1 VTFEGETLNADSGPL
16 VIKVVN
22 GKSTTSTA
30 VPPDDAE
37 LYAGEL
43 EPNAAEQA
51 LETAHARHLAER
63 YRLDFVD
70 LARFSIDHELFRTI
84 PADLTLRYGFV
95 PYRRDGQSLVI
106 VVSDPTD
113 LPMLD
118 ELGVL
123 LATPLKVTV
132 GTPSAIQSIL
142 KKSENSTRV
151 LEEATESFQL
161 QILREDDGDDS
172 LTVDRL
178 SADSSPVIRLV
189 DTTLYSAIQRRA
201 SDIHIETQDDAV
213 HVKYRI
219 DGVLQPAMRPIDK
232 RFHSTIISR
241 VKVMAELD
249 IAEKRVPQD
258 GRFKLRM
265 PGKTIDFRV
274 SIMPSVHGED
284 AVIRILDK
292 ESISEQFHELRL
304 DILGF
309 PEEELRRF
317 RKYIAEPYGMVLVTG
332 PTGSGKTTTLYA
344 ALSEIKSIEDK
355 IITIEDP
362 VEYQLR
368 GITQIPINEKKGLT
382 FARGLRSILRHDPD
396 KIMVGEIRDAETAQ
410 IAINS
415 ALTGHLV
422 FTTVHANNVLD
433 VLGRF
438 LNMGV
443 EAYQFVSALNCV
455 LAQRLVRNICVHC
468 KRQATVSRAQLE
480 ESALDPALEHSG
492 LFYEGAGCM
501 ECGGTGYR
509 GRTAICELL
518 DLTDTIRELIL
529 SKRPTS
535 EIKKAARDDGMRFL
549 RESAV
554 EQVLKG
560 ITTLREINKVTFV
573 E

>member
-1 VTFEGETLNADSGPL
+1 MDVKTPSAGGESD
-16 VIKVVN
+16 
-22 GKSTTSTA
+22 
-30 VPPDDAE
+30 
-37 LYAGEL
+37 LYIEAGAM
-43 EPNAAEQA
+43 PTAAEQA
-51 LETAHARHLAER
+51 AEAAQARRLAER
-63 YRLDFVD
+63 YRLPYLEV
-70 LARFSIDHELFRTI
+70 AHFSIDHELFRTI
-84 PADLTLRYGFV
+84 PAELMLRYGFV
-95 PYRRDGQSLVI
+95 PYRREGQTLVI

-113 LPMLD
+113 LPMID
-118 ELGVL
+118 ELETL
-123 LATPLKVTV
+123 L
-132 GTPSAIQSIL
+132 GTRIRVMVAAPSAIQSIL
-142 KKSENSTRV
+142 KKSESSTRV

-161 QILREDDGDDS
+161 QILREDEHGDEQ
-172 LTVDRL
+172 LTVEKMTTDQ
-178 SADSSPVIRLV
+178 SPVIRLV
-189 DTTLYSAIQRRA
+189 DTTIYTAIQRRA
-201 SDIHIETQDDAV
+201 SDIHIETGDDAV

-219 DGVLQPAMRPIDK
+219 DGVLQPAMRPIDR

-258 GRFKLRM
+258 GRFKLRF

-274 SIMPSVHGED
+274 SVMPSVHGED

-292 ESISEQFHELRL
+292 ESISEQFTELRL

-309 PEEELRRF
+309 PEDELKRF
-317 RKYIAEPYGMVLVTG
+317 RKYIREPYGMVLVTG

-344 ALSEIKSIEDK
+344 ALSEIKTVEDK

-362 VEYQLR
+362 VEYQLK

-396 KIMVGEIRDAETAQ
+396 KIMVGEIRDNETAQ

-422 FTTVHANNVLD
+422 FTTVHANNVVD

-443 EAYQFVSALNCV
+443 EPYQFVSALNCV
-455 LAQRLVRNICVHC
+455 LAQRLVRNICPHC
-468 KRQATVSRAQLE
+468 KRRARVTRTQLI
-480 ESALDPALEHSG
+480 ESAIDPALTDSG
-492 LFYEGAGCM
+492 RFFEGAGCI
-501 ECGGTGYR
+501 ECGGTGFK

-518 DLTDTIRELIL
+518 DLTDNIREIIL
-529 SKRPTS
+529 ARRPTS
-535 EIKKAARDDGMRFL
+535 EVKKTAREEGMRTL

-554 EQVLKG
+554 EQVLG
-560 ITTLREINKVTFV
+560 GRTTLREVNKVTFV

>member
-1 VTFEGETLNADSGPL
+1 MATDPRAPELHLDPIEVPADS
-16 VIKVVN
+16 
-22 GKSTTSTA
+22 
-30 VPPDDAE
+30 DADHRAE
-37 LYAGEL
+37 I
-43 EPNAAEQA
+43 EQA
-51 LETAHARHLAER
+51 RRLADR
-63 YRLDFVD
+63 YRLEFVD
-70 LARFSIDHELFRTI
+70 MDTFRIDQDLFRSI
-84 PADLTLRYGFV
+84 PADLMLRYGFV
-95 PYRRDGQSLVI
+95 PYRREGRTLCI

-113 LPMLD
+113 LPMID

-123 LATPLKVTV
+123 LATPLKVAV
-132 GTPSAIQSIL
+132 GPRSEIESIL
-142 KKSENSTRV
+142 KKSESSQRV

-161 QILREDDGDDS
+161 QLLKEEDNGDES
-172 LTVDRL
+172 LTVERL
-178 SADSSPVIRLV
+178 TSDLSPVIRLI
-189 DTTLYSAIQRRA
+189 DSTIYTAIQRRA
-201 SDIHIETQDDAV
+201 SDIHIETQDDSV
-213 HVKYRI
+213 QVKYRI
-219 DGVLQPAMRPIDK
+219 DGVLQLAMRPIAK
-232 RFHSTIISR
+232 QFHSSIISR
-241 VKVMAELD
+241 IKVMAELD

-258 GRFKLRM
+258 GRFKLRL

-292 ESISEQFHELRL
+292 ESISEQFTELRL

-309 PEEELRRF
+309 PETELKRF
-317 RKYIAEPYGMVLVTG
+317 RKFIAEPYGMVLVTG

-355 IITIEDP
+355 IVTIEDP
-362 VEYQLR
+362 VEYQLA
-368 GITQIPINEKKGLT
+368 GITQIPVNEKKGLT

-455 LAQRLVRNICVHC
+455 LAQRLVRTICTHC
-468 KRQATVSRAQLE
+468 KRPANPSAELLE
-480 ESALDPALEHSG
+480 ESKLEWAIEHTQ
-492 LFYEGAGCM
+492 LFYEGIGCI
-501 ECGGTGYR
+501 ECGGSGYK

-518 DLTDTIRELIL
+518 NLSDRIREMIL
-529 SKRPTS
+529 DKRPSS
-535 EIKKAARDDGMRFL
+535 EIKKAARDEGMRFL
-549 RESAV
+549 RECAV
-554 EQVLKG
+554 ERVLEG

>member
-1 VTFEGETLNADSGPL
+1 MD
-16 VIKVVN
+16 
-22 GKSTTSTA
+22 STTNNSTNA
-30 VPPDDAE
+30 SAG
-37 LYAGEL
+37 LYADGDL
-43 EPNAAEQA
+43 PVQTAAEQA
-51 LETAHARHLAER
+51 AEVAQARRLAER
-63 YRLDFVD
+63 YRLPFLD
-70 LARFSIDHELFRTI
+70 LEHFSIDHDLFRTI
-84 PADLTLRYGFV
+84 PAELMLRYGFV
-95 PYRRDGQSLVI
+95 PYRREGSALVI

-113 LPMLD
+113 LPMID

-123 LATPLKVTV
+123 LGTPIRVMV
-132 GTPSAIQSIL
+132 GAPSAIEAIL
-142 KKSENSTRV
+142 KKSESSTRV

-161 QILREDDGDDS
+161 QILREDEAGDDQ
-172 LTVDRL
+172 LTVEKL
-178 SADSSPVIRLV
+178 TTDSSPVIRLV
-189 DTTLYSAIQRRA
+189 DTTIYTAIQRRA
-201 SDIHIETQDDAV
+201 SDIHIETGDDAV

-241 VKVMAELD
+241 VMVMAELD

-258 GRFKLRM
+258 GRFKLRL

-274 SIMPSVHGED
+274 SVMPSVHGED

-292 ESISEQFHELRL
+292 ESISEQFTELRL

-309 PEEELRRF
+309 PEDELKRF
-317 RKYIAEPYGMVLVTG
+317 RKYIREPYGMVLVTG

-344 ALSEIKSIEDK
+344 ALSEIKTVEDK

-396 KIMVGEIRDAETAQ
+396 KIMVGEIRDNETAQ

-422 FTTVHANNVLD
+422 FTTVHANNVVD

-443 EAYQFVSALNCV
+443 EAYQFVSSLNCV
-455 LAQRLVRNICVHC
+455 LAQRLVRNICPYC
-468 KRQATVSRAQLE
+468 KRPAAVTREQLAE
-480 ESALDPALEHSG
+480 GQLDPNLADKG
-492 LFYEGAGCM
+492 VFFEGAGCI
-501 ECGGTGYR
+501 ECAGTGYK

-518 DLTDTIRELIL
+518 DLTDNIREIIL
-529 SKRPTS
+529 ERRPNS
-535 EIKKAARDDGMRFL
+535 EIKKAAREEGMRSL

-554 EQVLKG
+554 ERVLAG
-560 ITTLREINKVTFV
+560 VTTLREINKVTFV

>member
-1 VTFEGETLNADSGPL
+1 MDETVSSA
-16 VIKVVN
+16 
-22 GKSTTSTA
+22 TTEH
-30 VPPDDAE
+30 PE
-37 LYAGEL
+37 LYVDGGA
-43 EPNAAEQA
+43 PQKSAAEQA
-51 LETAHARHLAER
+51 AELAEAQRLAER
-63 YRLDFVD
+63 YRLPFLD
-70 LARFSIDHELFRTI
+70 LAHFNIDHDLFRTI
-84 PADLTLRYGFV
+84 PAELMLRYGFV
-95 PYRRDGQSLVI
+95 PYRRDGDALVI
-106 VVSDPTD
+106 VVSDPRD
-113 LPMLD
+113 LPMID
-118 ELGVL
+118 ELGMILGMQV
-123 LATPLKVTV
+123 KVMV
-132 GTPSAIQSIL
+132 APPSAIQAIL
-142 KKSENSTRV
+142 KKSESSTRV
-151 LEEATESFQL
+151 LEDATESFQL
-161 QILREDDGDDS
+161 QILREDDQGDEQ
-172 LTVDRL
+172 LTVEKMTTDT
-178 SADSSPVIRLV
+178 SPVIRLV
-189 DTTLYSAIQRRA
+189 DTTIYTAIQRRA

-213 HVKYRI
+213 YVKYRI
-219 DGVLQPAMRPIDK
+219 DGVLQSAMRPIDK

-249 IAEKRVPQD
+249 IAEKRIPQD
-258 GRFKLRM
+258 GRFKLRL

-309 PEEELRRF
+309 PDSELKRF

-344 ALSEIKSIEDK
+344 ALSEIKTIEDK

-362 VEYQLR
+362 VEYQLK

-396 KIMVGEIRDAETAQ
+396 KIMVGEIRDNETAQ

-422 FTTVHANNVLD
+422 FTTVHANNVVD

-455 LAQRLVRNICVHC
+455 LAQRLVRNICLHC
-468 KRQATVSRAQLE
+468 KRPAKISRAYLI
-480 ESALDPALEHSG
+480 ESQMDPNLADSG
-492 LFYEGAGCM
+492 LFFEGAGCI
-501 ECGGTGYR
+501 ECSGTGFK

-518 DLTDTIRELIL
+518 DLTDNIREIIL
-529 SKRPTS
+529 ARRPNS
-535 EIKKAARDDGMRFL
+535 EIKKAARDEGMRSL

-554 EQVLKG
+554 ERVLAG
-560 ITTLREINKVTFV
+560 ITTMREINKVTFV

>member
-1 VTFEGETLNADSGPL
+1 MTSPEPARGAATTD
-16 VIKVVN
+16 
-22 GKSTTSTA
+22 TTS
-30 VPPDDAE
+30 P
-37 LYAGEL
+37 LYAPGT
-43 EPNAAEQA
+43 EPVVGDRVE
-51 LETAHARHLAER
+51 ETAQARRLAER
-63 YRLDFVD
+63 YGLEFVD
-70 LARFSIDHELFRTI
+70 LEQFQIDHDLFRTI
-84 PADLTLRYGFV
+84 PADLMLRYGFV
-95 PYRRDGQSLVI
+95 PHHREGRSLVI

-113 LPMLD
+113 LPMID
-118 ELGVL
+118 ELALL
-123 LATPLKVTV
+123 LAAPLKVTV
-132 GTPSAIQSIL
+132 GERSAIEAIL
-142 KKSENSTRV
+142 KKSESSQRV
-151 LEEATESFQL
+151 LEEATEGFQL
-161 QILREDDGDDS
+161 QLLKDEENGDEN
-172 LTVDRL
+172 LTVERL
-178 SADSSPVIRLV
+178 TSDISPVIRLV
-189 DTTLYSAIQRRA
+189 DSTIFTAIQRRA

-219 DGVLQPAMRPIDK
+219 DGVLQPAMRPIAK
-232 RFHSTIISR
+232 QFHTSIISR
-241 VKVMAELD
+241 IKVMAELD

-258 GRFKLRM
+258 GRFKVRV
-265 PGKTIDFRV
+265 PGKSIDFRV

-292 ESISEQFHELRL
+292 ESISEQFSELRL

-309 PEEELRRF
+309 PDLELKRF

-344 ALSEIKSIEDK
+344 ALSEIKSPEDK

-396 KIMVGEIRDAETAQ
+396 KIMVGEIRDPETAQ
-410 IAINS
+410 IAIQS

-455 LAQRLVRNICVHC
+455 LAQRLVRTICPHC
-468 KRQATVSRAQLE
+468 KRPAKVPAALLR
-480 ESALDPALEHSG
+480 ESGLDPALENTQT
-492 LFYEGAGCM
+492 FYEGKGCI
-501 ECGGTGYR
+501 ECGGTGYK
-509 GRTAICELL
+509 GRQAICELL
-518 DLTDTIRELIL
+518 DLSDHIREMIL
-529 SKRPTS
+529 AHRPTS
-535 EIKKAARDDGMRFL
+535 EIKKRAREEGMRFL
-549 RESAV
+549 RECAV
-554 EQVLKG
+554 DRVLKG

>member
-1 VTFEGETLNADSGPL
+1 MATNPAGADLHADP
-16 VIKVVN
+16 VDIAPV
-22 GKSTTSTA
+22 
-30 VPPDDAE
+30 AE
-37 LYAGEL
+37 IDRTVEL
-43 EPNAAEQA
+43 QQA
-51 LETAHARHLAER
+51 RRLAER
-63 YRLDFVD
+63 YRLEFVD
-70 LARFSIDHELFRTI
+70 MDTFRIDQELFRSI
-84 PADLTLRYGFV
+84 PADLMLRYGFV
-95 PYRRDGQSLVI
+95 PYQRVGKTLEI

-113 LPMLD
+113 LPMID
-118 ELGVL
+118 ELAVVL
-123 LATPLKVTV
+123 STPIKVAV
-132 GTPSAIQSIL
+132 GPRFAIESIL
-142 KKSENSTRV
+142 KKSESSQRV
-151 LEEATESFQL
+151 LEEATESFHLQL
-161 QILREDDGDDS
+161 LKDDDNGDDS
-172 LTVDRL
+172 LTVERL
-178 SADSSPVIRLV
+178 TSDISPVIKLV
-189 DTTLYSAIQRRA
+189 DSTIYTAIQRRA

-219 DGVLQPAMRPIDK
+219 DGVLQAAMRPIAK
-232 RFHSTIISR
+232 QFHSPIISR
-241 VKVMAELD
+241 IKVMAELD

-258 GRFKLRM
+258 GRFRLKM

-292 ESISEQFHELRL
+292 ESISEQFTELRL

-309 PEEELRRF
+309 PDAELKRF

-344 ALSEIKSIEDK
+344 ALSEIRSIEDK

-362 VEYQLR
+362 VEYQLK

-396 KIMVGEIRDAETAQ
+396 KIMVGEIRDSETAQ

-455 LAQRLVRNICVHC
+455 LAQRLVRNICKFC
-468 KRQATVSRAQLE
+468 KRPAVVTREYLI
-480 ESALDPALEHSG
+480 ESQMDPNLADSG
-492 LFYEGAGCM
+492 LFFEGAGCI
-501 ECGGTGYR
+501 ECGGTGFK

-518 DLTDTIRELIL
+518 DLTDNIREIIL
-529 SKRPTS
+529 ARRPNS
-535 EIKKAARDDGMRFL
+535 EIKKAARDEGMRSL

-554 EQVLKG
+554 ERVLSG
-560 ITTLREINKVTFV
+560 VTTLREINKVTFV

>member
-1 VTFEGETLNADSGPL
+1 MATTPKTDLPAPPL
-16 VIKVVN
+16 
-22 GKSTTSTA
+22 
-30 VPPDDAE
+30 E
-37 LYAGEL
+37 LGALLGGD
-43 EPNAAEQA
+43 EQRV
-51 LETAHARHLAER
+51 EIERARQLAER
-63 YRLDFVD
+63 WRIDFID
-70 LARFSIDHELFRTI
+70 MDRFRIDQDLFRSI
-84 PADLTLRYGFV
+84 PADLMLRYGFV
-95 PYRRDGQSLVI
+95 PLRRDGKLLEI
-106 VVSDPTD
+106 VVSDPSD
-113 LPMLD
+113 LPRID
-118 ELGVL
+118 ELAVL
-123 LATPLKVTV
+123 L
-132 GTPSAIQSIL
+132 GTPIRVAVGSQSAIESIL

-151 LEEATESFQL
+151 LEDATESFQL
-161 QILREDDGDDS
+161 QLLKEQDDGEDS
-172 LTVDRL
+172 LTVERL
-178 SADSSPVIRLV
+178 TSDISPVIRLV
-189 DTTLYSAIQRRA
+189 DSTIYTAIQRRA
-201 SDIHIETQDDAV
+201 SDIHIETGDESV
-213 HVKYRI
+213 NVKYRI
-219 DGVLQPAMRPIDK
+219 DGVLQPAMRPIAK
-232 RFHSTIISR
+232 QFHSSILSR
-241 VKVMAELD
+241 IKVMAELD

-292 ESISEQFHELRL
+292 ESISEQFTELRL

-309 PEEELRRF
+309 PQAELKRF

-344 ALSEIKSIEDK
+344 ALSEIKSVEDK

-362 VEYQLR
+362 VEYQLK

-396 KIMVGEIRDAETAQ
+396 KIMVGEIRDNETAQ

-455 LAQRLVRNICVHC
+455 LAQRLVRNICTHC
-468 KRQATVSRAQLE
+468 KRPVKISRELLE
-480 ESALDPALEHSG
+480 ESGMDPALEHTHV
-492 LFYEGAGCM
+492 FYEGLGCI
-501 ECGGTGYR
+501 ECGGTGYK

-518 DLTDTIRELIL
+518 DLTDNIRELIL
-529 SKRPTS
+529 EKRPTS
-535 EIKKAARDDGMRFL
+535 EIKKAAREDGMRFL

-554 EQVLKG
+554 ERVMEG
-560 ITTLREINKVTFV
+560 VTTLREVNKVTFV

>member
-1 VTFEGETLNADSGPL
+1 MSSEVPVTELQAETVEVSVDQRR
-16 VIKVVN
+16 
-22 GKSTTSTA
+22 
-30 VPPDDAE
+30 AE
-37 LYAGEL
+37 LAD
-43 EPNAAEQA
+43 
-51 LETAHARHLAER
+51 ARRLAER
-63 YRLDFVD
+63 YGFEFVD
-70 LARFSIDHELFRTI
+70 MDAFRIDQELFRSI
-84 PADLTLRYGFV
+84 PADLMLRYGFV
-95 PYRRDGQSLVI
+95 PSRREGKTLVI
-106 VVSDPTD
+106 VVSDPSN

-118 ELGVL
+118 ELAVL
-123 LATPLKVTV
+123 LVTPLKVTV
-132 GTPSAIQSIL
+132 GARWAIESIL
-142 KKSENSTRV
+142 KKSESSQRV
-151 LEEATESFQL
+151 LEEATESFHLQL
-161 QILREDDGDDS
+161 LKEEENGEES
-172 LTVDRL
+172 LTVERL
-178 SADSSPVIRLV
+178 TSDISPVIRLV
-189 DTTLYSAIQRRA
+189 DSTIYTAIQQRA

-213 HVKYRI
+213 YVKYRV
-219 DGVLQPAMRPIDK
+219 DGVLQQAMRPIAK
-232 RFHSTIISR
+232 QFHSSIISR
-241 VKVMAELD
+241 IKVMAELD

-292 ESISEQFHELRL
+292 ESISEQFTELRL

-309 PEEELRRF
+309 PEAELKRF

-344 ALSEIKSIEDK
+344 ALSEIKSVEDK

-396 KIMVGEIRDAETAQ
+396 KIMVGEIRDSETAQ

-455 LAQRLVRNICVHC
+455 LAQRLVRVICTHC
-468 KRQATVSRAQLE
+468 KRPVRISRALLE
-480 ESALDPALEHSG
+480 ESALDPELDRTHV
-492 LFYEGAGCM
+492 FYEGVGCI
-501 ECGGTGYR
+501 ECNGTGFK
-509 GRTAICELL
+509 GRMAICELL
-518 DLTDTIRELIL
+518 DLTDRIRELIL
-529 SKRPTS
+529 EKRPTS
-535 EIKKAARDDGMRFL
+535 EIKKAAREEGMRFL

-554 EQVLKG
+554 ERVMTG
-560 ITTLREINKVTFV
+560 VTTLREINKVTFV

>member
-1 VTFEGETLNADSGPL
+1 MADVKTPPL
-16 VIKVVN
+16 H
-22 GKSTTSTA
+22 
-30 VPPDDAE
+30 DDAAAFGPDEHVAE
-37 LYAGEL
+37 LD
-43 EPNAAEQA
+43 
-51 LETAHARHLAER
+51 HARRLAER
-63 YRLDFVD
+63 YRLEFVD
-70 LARFSIDHELFRTI
+70 MDTFRIDPELFRSI
-84 PADLTLRYGFV
+84 PAELMLRYGFV
-95 PYRRDGQSLVI
+95 PYRREGRLLSI

-113 LPMLD
+113 VPMID

-123 LATPLKVTV
+123 LSTPLKVVV
-132 GTPSAIQSIL
+132 GPKSAIESIL
-142 KKSENSTRV
+142 KKSESSQRV
-151 LEEATESFQL
+151 LEDATEGFQMQL
-161 QILREDDGDDS
+161 LKEDESGDDS
-172 LTVDRL
+172 LTVERL
-178 SADSSPVIRLV
+178 TSDISPIIRLI
-189 DTTLYSAIQRRA
+189 DSTIFTAIQRRA
-201 SDIHIETQDDAV
+201 SDVHIETQDDAV

-219 DGVLQPAMRPIDK
+219 DGVLQPAMRPIAK
-232 RFHSTIISR
+232 QFHGPIISR
-241 VKVMAELD
+241 IKVMAELD

-292 ESISEQFHELRL
+292 ESISEQFTELRL

-309 PEEELRRF
+309 PEAELRRF

-344 ALSEIKSIEDK
+344 ALSEIRSVEDK

-362 VEYQLR
+362 VEYQLK

-396 KIMVGEIRDAETAQ
+396 KIMVGEIRDNETAQ

-455 LAQRLVRNICVHC
+455 LAQRLVRTICTHC
-468 KRQATVSRAQLE
+468 KRPVRVTRALLE
-480 ESALDPALEHSG
+480 ESRLDPELEHTHT
-492 LFYEGAGCM
+492 FYEGVGCI
-501 ECGGTGYR
+501 ECNGTGYK
-509 GRTAICELL
+509 GRSAICELL
-518 DLTDTIRELIL
+518 DLSDRIRELIL
-529 SKRPTS
+529 EKRPTS
-535 EIKKAARDDGMRFL
+535 EIKKAARDEGMRFL

-554 EQVLKG
+554 ERVLEG
-560 ITTLREINKVTFV
+560 YSTLREINKVTFV